1 VYYPLTKTKTIVYKQ
16 LFVQRQGKIM
26 LDLAIIGGGPAGLS
40 AGLYATRGGLKNVVM
55 FEKGMPGGQIT
66 SSSEIENYPGSPE
79 ILSGLDFMASWPEQC
94 MRFGLKHAMEEVT
107 RISKN
112 DDGTFHIALSGGRS
126 ERAKSVIVCTGAN
139 PKRANFEGESEF
151 FGRGVSTCATCDGF
165 FYKNK
170 EVIALGG
177 GDTALE
183 EALYLSHICSKVYLV
198 HRRDTFRAS
207 PSTVEKVKNNPK
219 IELVLNASVK
229 RAYGD
234 KMGLNGL
241 IILDNAGN
249 ERDIAVPG
257 VFVFVGMNVNNAI
270 LKQED
275 GTFLCDT
282 DENGNVVV
290 DLTMK
295 TSIKGLF
302 AAGDIRIQ
310 ASKQVICAAGDGA
323 TAGIQALEYVNH

>member
-1 VYYPLTKTKTIVYKQ
+1 
-16 LFVQRQGKIM
+16 M

-66 SSSEIENYPGSPE
+66 SSSEIENYPGSAE
-79 ILSGLDFMASWPEQC
+79 ILSGLDFMAPWPEQC
-94 MRFGLKHAMEEVT
+94 MRFGLKHAMDEVT
-107 RISKN
+107 RVSKN
-112 DDGTFHIALSGGRS
+112 EDGTFAITLSGGKV
-126 ERAKSVIVCTGAN
+126 EQAKSVIVCTGST
-139 PKRANFEGESEF
+139 PKRANFEGEAEL
-151 FGRGVSTCATCDGF
+151 FGKGVSTCATCDGF

-170 EVIALGG
+170 EVVALGG

-207 PSTVEKVKNNPK
+207 PSTVERVKNTPN
-219 IELVLNASVK
+219 IELVLNAKVK
-229 RAYGD
+229 KAYGD

-241 IILDNAGN
+241 IVIEEDGK

-257 VFVFVGMNVNNAI
+257 VFVFVGMNVNNSI

-275 GTFLCDT
+275 GSFLCDV
-282 DENGNVVV
+282 DDNGNVVV
-290 DLTMK
+290 DLSMK
-295 TSIKGLF
+295 TSVKGLF
-302 AAGDIRIQ
+302 AAGDLRIQ

-323 TAGIQALEYVNH
+323 TAGIQALEYVNHS

>member
-1 VYYPLTKTKTIVYKQ
+1 
-16 LFVQRQGKIM
+16 M

-55 FEKGMPGGQIT
+55 FEKGLPGGQIT
-66 SSSEIENYPGSPE
+66 SSSEIENYPG
-79 ILSGLDFMASWPEQC
+79 IAQVISGLDFMLPWSEQC

-107 RISKN
+107 RVSKQ
-112 DDGTFHIALSGGRS
+112 DDGTFLIALNGGQTHI
-126 ERAKSVIVCTGAN
+126 AKSVIVCTGAT
-139 PKRANFEGESEF
+139 PKRANFEGETEF

-170 EVIALGG
+170 EVVALGG

-183 EALYLSHICSKVYLV
+183 EALYLSHICSKVYLI

-219 IELVLNASVK
+219 IELVLNTQVK
-229 RAYGD
+229 KAYGD
-234 KMGLNGL
+234 ATGLNGL
-241 IILDNAGN
+241 IVVDAAGK
-249 ERDIAVPG
+249 ERDIAVTG

-275 GTFLCDT
+275 GHFLCDV
-282 DENGNVVV
+282 DENGNVIV
-290 DLTMK
+290 DLAMH

-302 AAGDIRIQ
+302 AAGDLRTK
-310 ASKQVICAAGDGA
+310 ASKQVVCAAGDGA